1 MKRVKVD
8 PEQLSKLV
16 NVWPQYDVLLPLS
29 EKDDGG
35 PAQRHPTNKELNTFS
50 IITSVDYYHLASPPR
65 LQVYTHE
72 SEPGPAIDVTWNH
85 KSRRPKIEV
94 LVDSGVEIPDA

>member
-16 NVWPQYDVLLPLS
+16 NCWPQYDVLLPLS
-29 EKDDGG
+29 EKDGERDEIKLK
-35 PAQRHPTNKELNTFS
+35 NKTLNTFS
-50 IITSVDYYHLASPPR
+50 IITSVDFYYQASPR
-65 LQVYTHE
+65 KLQVYTHE

-85 KSRRPKIEV
+85 KSRRPMVEV
-94 LVDSGVEIPDA
+94 LLDSDAEVPPR